1 LENSDWNLTNEEW
14 MKLSRCTKAARQLY
28 PYSGQMQD
36 AWARQAY
43 YKWAEKG
50 VSPEAQRDK
59 QAPNIL
65 KTLAK
70 HPPKF
75 NY

>member
-1 LENSDWNLTNEEW
+1 
-14 MKLSRCTKAARQLY
+14 MKLSRYNKAARQLY
-28 PYSGQMQD
+28 PYSGKMQN

-43 YKWAEKG
+43 YKWVDQG

-70 HPPKF
+70 
-75 NY
+75 